1 MSFPEVFEPNIKTEL
16 NRIPSKSE
24 MERVGLGTSWKE
36 RNEYR
41 WTGKTYQNV
50 NDINYN
56 KFINP
61 KTNKPYPFTETLQ
74 NVKEVGS
81 NVVNQVG
88 NVFKSKPVQFFLDQ
102 TGLNAAEQIFNE
114 GSISAYNF
122 TKQFVPFKSEIK
134 QGASFAATKYEEGIT
149 GLSQQLN
156 VHPDITELSL
166 TALEMFGPGA
176 AKNIAKKKLVSN
188 LNDLTKFVP
197 PSRQVAV
204 AGGGSFNAASIFK
217 SVDTTGMFTS
227 QSTTEQ
233 IIKDWKKASRGFDIP
248 KLEKSIKKSIK
259 KHKLPATLEDYIK
272 VKPKNYNKYINDEL
286 RHWAEHGTGS
296 GKPFPIKHKTNPD
309 LNINYRLD
317 NKSNPSKI
325 LDDSGKVIDKSFSI
339 TDLLNKKIQNLSQTD
354 RLIILQNTT
363 LDQAT
368 VSKVAKLTPGGRIMH
383 HAAPVQS
390 TGKIRDAFFKANP
403 KLTQKDWRSIQRK
416 VEKEL
421 GIAFGDSPLNQRY
434 PKTIAEHNEY
444 HKLLDD
450 AKLYP
455 RQLKFPEGLSP
466 DAAYKKLKELGTTV
480 LEIDKKIGIEPTY
493 TSKTIGKEFR

>member
-1 MSFPEVFEPNIKTEL
+1 MSFPEVFESTFAEL
-16 NRIPSKSE
+16 NMIPSKSD
-24 MERVGLGTSWKE
+24 MEKVGLGTSWKE
-36 RNEYR
+36 RNQYR
-41 WTGKTYQNV
+41 WTGKTYQNI
-50 NDINYN
+50 NDIDY
-56 KFINP
+56 KRFINP
-61 KTNKPYPFTETLQ
+61 KTNKPFRFTEEVQ
-74 NVKEVGS
+74 NVKEIGS
-81 NVVNQVG
+81 KVVNQVG
-88 NVFKSKPVQFFLDQ
+88 NVYKSKPVQFFLDQ

-114 GSISAYNF
+114 GSRSALNWAAQV
-122 TKQFVPFKSEIK
+122 TPDKVKSGLQSAGDFYDK
-134 QGASFAATKYEEGIT
+134 GIL
-149 GLSQQLN
+149 GISQQLDI
-156 VHPDITELSL
+156 HPFATEAGL
-166 TALEMFGPGA
+166 TAIETLGPGA
-176 AKNIAKKKLVSN
+176 VKNIAKKKLGSN
-188 LNDLTKFVP
+188 LKNLKNLTP
-197 PSRQVAV
+197 PLAV
-204 AGGGSFNAASIFK
+204 AGGGSINAASIFN
-217 SVDTTGMFTS
+217 SVDTTGMFKS

-248 KLEKSIKKSIK
+248 KLEQSIKKSIK

-286 RHWAEHGTGS
+286 RHWAEHGKGS

-403 KLTQKDWRSIQRK
+403 KLTQKDWISIQRK

-444 HKLLDD
+444 HKLLGEY
-450 AKLYP
+450 KLYP
-455 RQLKFPEGLSP
+455 PQLKFPKGLTP
-466 DAAYKKLKELGTTV
+466 NDAYLKLKELGTKV

-493 TSKTIGKEFR
+493 TSKSIGKQFGNR